1 VHNGNYVVVKVNMGC
16 SYFLVQVFFVLDTVV
31 GSEWKVVIQKE
42 ARSRCVVVEVVE
54 FSLGA
59 HNVTKEENLVKE
71 CLRVLYNGNVL
82 SRELGE
88 EVPISEVERVN
99 AGLVQLQ
106 DNDSELEE
114 ED

>member
-1 VHNGNYVVVKVNMGC
+1 LQKVNMGC

-42 ARSRCVVVEVVE
+42 ARSKCVVVEVVE
-54 FSLGA
+54 PSLRA
-59 HNVTKEENLVKE
+59 HNVVKEENLVKE
-71 CLRVLYNGNVL
+71 CLGALYDGNVL
-82 SRELGE
+82 SREPGE
-88 EVPISEVERVN
+88 EVLISEVERANV
-99 AGLVQLQ
+99 GLVQPQ